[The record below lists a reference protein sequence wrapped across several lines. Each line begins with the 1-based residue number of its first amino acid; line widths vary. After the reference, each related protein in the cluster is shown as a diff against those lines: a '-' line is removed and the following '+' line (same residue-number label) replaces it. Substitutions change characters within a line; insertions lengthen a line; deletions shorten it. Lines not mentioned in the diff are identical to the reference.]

1 MAEGDCNR
9 DDTLVKDK
17 RAVRDCVYVDK
28 IEFVDIFEGS
38 DVYEDV
44 PEFEKVTDASG
55 LYEENAE
62 TETISVFELTS
73 VICALN
79 ELNPL

>member
-1 MAEGDCNR
+1 MCA
-9 DDTLVKDK
+9 
-17 RAVRDCVYVDK
+17 CVYVDK
-28 IEFVDIFEGS
+28 IEFVDSFEGTG
-38 DVYEDV
+38 VYEDW
-44 PEFEKVTDASG
+44 PEFEKVIDANG

-73 VICALN
+73 VICVLN

>member
-1 MAEGDCNR
+1 MS
-9 DDTLVKDK
+9 
-17 RAVRDCVYVDK
+17 DCVYVEK
-28 IEFVDIFEGS
+28 NEFVDSFEGTG
-38 DVYEDV
+38 VYEDEA
-44 PEFEKVTDASG
+44 EFEKVTDANG

-62 TETISVFELTS
+62 TETIAVFELTS